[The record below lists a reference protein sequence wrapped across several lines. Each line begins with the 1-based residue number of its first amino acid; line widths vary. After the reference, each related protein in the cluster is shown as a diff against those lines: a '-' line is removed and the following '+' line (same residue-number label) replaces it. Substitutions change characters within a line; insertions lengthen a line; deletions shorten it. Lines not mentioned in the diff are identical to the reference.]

1 MNANAPEPR
10 GVLHPRLPHGEFRHE
25 RRLPGAALAGLIEHY
40 WYVAWDLRG
49 LPPQTQE
56 TLPHPSVH
64 LVVEPP
70 QARLYGVHQGR
81 FERVLEGQGCVFGIK
96 FRPGGFRPFHTAE
109 VARLMDSSI
118 AARDLFGTAADRFE
132 AAVLATTD
140 MNEMAAAAE
149 HLLLA
154 HLPAPDANVER
165 VASLVADIATDR
177 SITAVEQLC
186 ERSALNARALQ
197 RLFKNYVGIGPKWVI
212 NRYRLHEA
220 IAQLQQGQ
228 QADWVELALSLG
240 YFDQAH
246 FIRDFRALVGCTP
259 AQYARRLQS
268 TG

>member
-1 MNANAPEPR
+1 MSAKAPEPR
-10 GVLHPRLPHGEFRHE
+10 GVLHPRLPQGEFRHE
-25 RRLPGAALAGLIEHY
+25 RRLPGAALAGLVEHY
-40 WYVAWDLRG
+40 WFVAWDLRG

-64 LVVEPP
+64 LVEG
-70 QARLYGVHQGR
+70 RIHGVHQGR
-81 FERVLEGQGCVFGIK
+81 FVRVLEGRRQVFGIK
-96 FRPGGFRPFHTAE
+96 FRPGGFRPFYAAE
-109 VARLMDSSI
+109 VAKLMDASM
-118 AARDLFGTAADRFE
+118 AAGDLFGADAHSYE
-132 AAVLATTD
+132 AAIAAALEVD
-140 MNEMAAAAE
+140 DMAAAAE
-149 HLLLA
+149 RMLMA
-154 HLPAPDANVER
+154 HLPAPDATVDR
-165 VASLVADIATDR
+165 VAALVADIAADR
-177 SITAVEQLC
+177 SITTVEQLC

-197 RLFKNYVGIGPKWVI
+197 RLFKNYVGIGPKWTI

-228 QADWVELALSLG
+228 SADWIELALSLG

>member
-1 MNANAPEPR
+1 MSAQAPEPR
-10 GVLHPRLPHGEFRHE
+10 GVLHPRLPQGEFRHE
-25 RRLPGAALAGLIEHY
+25 RRPPGAVLAGLIEHY
-40 WYVAWDLRG
+40 WFVAWDLRG

-81 FERVLEGQGCVFGIK
+81 FVRVLEGQGRVFGIK
-96 FRPGGFRPFHTAE
+96 FRPGGFRPFYGAE
-109 VARLMDSSI
+109 VAKLMDGSL
-118 AARDLFGTAADRFE
+118 AARDLFGAPAGRFE
-132 AAVLATTD
+132 DEVFAAID
-140 MNEMAAAAE
+140 MDAMTAAAE
-149 HLLLA
+149 RLLLA
-154 HLPAPDANVER
+154 HLPDVDANVER
-165 VASLVADIATDR
+165 VAGLVAAIASDR

-186 ERSALNARALQ
+186 ERTGLNARALQ

-228 QADWVELALSLG
+228 AADWVELALSLG

-246 FIRDFRALVGCTP
+246 FIRDFRTLVGCTP

>member
-1 MNANAPEPR
+1 MTTPVPEPR
-10 GVLHPRLPHGEFRHE
+10 GVLHPRLPQGEFQHE

-40 WYVAWDLRG
+40 WFVAWDLRG
-49 LPPQTQE
+49 LPAQTQE

-70 QARLYGVHQGR
+70 QARLWGVHQGR
-81 FERVLEGQGCVFGIK
+81 FVRVLEGQGRVFGIK
-96 FRPGGFRPFHTAE
+96 FRPGGFRPFYGAE
-109 VARLMDSSI
+109 VAQLIDTSI
-118 AARDLFGTAADRFE
+118 AATELFGTQAEHFE
-132 AAVLATTD
+132 AMVLASTD
-140 MNEMAAAAE
+140 VDAMAAAAE

-154 HLPAPDANVER
+154 HLPAPDATVDR
-165 VASLVADIATDR
+165 VATLVAEIAADR
-177 SITAVEQLC
+177 SLTAVDQLC
-186 ERSALNARALQ
+186 ERSGLNPRTLQ

-228 QADWVELALSLG
+228 AADWMELALALG